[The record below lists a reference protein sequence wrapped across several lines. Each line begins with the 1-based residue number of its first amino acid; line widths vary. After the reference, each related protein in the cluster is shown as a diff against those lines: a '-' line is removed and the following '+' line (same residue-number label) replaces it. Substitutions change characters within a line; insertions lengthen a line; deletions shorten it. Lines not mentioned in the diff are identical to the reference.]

1 MKSFLRMSPKTVFLA
16 SKTIVCNYLEKKKAN
31 DCVAYPQKET
41 KSDGKESER
50 VNEQKKVRIRKIGA
64 KTKELTRRTFYT
76 KVTIMKQLLIY
87 ILLFY

>member
-1 MKSFLRMSPKTVFLA
+1 MSPKTVFLA

-50 VNEQKKVRIRKIGA
+50 ANEQKKK
-64 KTKELTRRTFYT
+64 
-76 KVTIMKQLLIY
+76 
-87 ILLFY
+87 